1 VYQKD
6 PAAPVRSTNPPI
18 SKVARQIMT
27 RLMNFLS
34 ISRWGGT
41 LQNLRD
47 SRRAVTSIEYII
59 MASLIALVI
68 VGSLTLVGQSMPTKA
83 LNTISDEL

>member
-1 VYQKD
+1 
-6 PAAPVRSTNPPI
+6 
-18 SKVARQIMT
+18 M
-27 RLMNFLS
+27 
-34 ISRWGGT
+34 SRWGGALQT
-41 LQNLRD
+41 LRH

-68 VGSLTLVGQSMPTKA
+68 VGSLRLVGQNMPTKA

>member
-1 VYQKD
+1 
-6 PAAPVRSTNPPI
+6 
-18 SKVARQIMT
+18 MT
-27 RLMNFLS
+27 SFFSYLQV
-34 ISRWGGT
+34 SRWSGILRT
-41 LQNLRD
+41 LRH